1 VTHAIKLLTFAGFI
15 KGLSA
20 PTLESQY
27 FDEYVKLSKYVD
39 DVTVISAQVSDLNE
53 IPKNLHIENP
63 PIPQIAKI
71 RGLSKLFYYSIYPLK
86 MRKKINLIYVRTMS
100 PAEILSLWLAK
111 SFLKIPCVLMIGGT
125 CIYEPLTLRNRIYRW
140 IFARA
145 LDAADK
151 IIVYSDKMIPFIK
164 KLNHSVGNEKFVV
177 IRNAVDE
184 NRFTPIPRDE
194 KILKNMGIKNDEK
207 VILFVGKVMK
217 RKGAIDILKMIPLV
231 RKEHNIKIVFI
242 GGVDEK
248 SSDFFELNSLIESLN
263 LKDRVILQGKI
274 PNNDLV
280 KYLVCADVYIYLTK
294 GCEGIPRSILEAMAC
309 GKPIIA
315 TPIAGIP
322 DAVISGETGYIVN
335 DYIEAAE
342 KINLLLSD
350 KNLYNKISMNCR
362 NKILDE
368 FTFEKTL
375 PKMIKLFN
383 SLIQNKIDH

>member
-1 VTHAIKLLTFAGFI
+1 MTCAIKLLTFAGFI

-53 IPKNLHIENP
+53 IPKNLHIEKP
-63 PIPQIAKI
+63 PISQIPKI

-151 IIVYSDKMIPFIK
+151 VIVYSDKMIPFIK
-164 KLNHSVGNEKFVV
+164 KLNYSIDNEKFVV

-184 NRFTPIPRDE
+184 NRFRSIPPDE
-194 KILKNMGIKNDEK
+194 KILKNMGIKDEEK

-217 RKGAIDILKMIPLV
+217 RKGAIDILKMVPLV
-231 RKEHNIKIVFI
+231 RKEYNIKIVFI
-242 GGVDEK
+242 GEVDEK

-309 GKPIIA
+309 GKPVIA

-322 DAVISGETGYIVN
+322 DAVISEETGYIVK
-335 DYIEAAE
+335 DYVEAAE
-342 KINLLLSD
+342 KINLLLAD

-362 NKILDE
+362 NKILGE

-383 SLIQNKIDH
+383 SLMQNKIDH